1 MKDWHD
7 IKFYTIPEVATML
20 MAVGYKKTMENE
32 LLREIFLC
40 SPLVFRESLA
50 RNKRML
56 IGKVMKQD
64 DPWDVVIHDEAELR
78 AVHGTSKPMP
88 DPLFIQLKE
97 VFLHGVIEPLE
108 LAELLEHIQNTAKN
122 AIQKYTGREPAGI
135 LHLHNRMALK
145 NTSVKDLEECLASL
159 RFEEPVL
166 FKQISITLGNLN
178 WQIYPIF
185 HPIGSLGPEEIPQL
199 KELYGFQ

>member
-20 MAVGYKKTMENE
+20 MAVGHEKTMADE

-64 DPWDVVIHDEAELR
+64 DPWDVVIHEEATLR
-78 AVHGTSKPMP
+78 AVHGTGKPMP
-88 DPLFIQLKE
+88 DPLFVQLKE
-97 VFLHGVIEPLE
+97 VFLHGIIEPVE
-108 LAELLEHIQNTAKN
+108 LPELLKHIQSTGKK
-122 AIQKYTGREPAGI
+122 AIQKYSGREPVGI
-135 LHLHNRMALK
+135 LHLHNRIPVT
-145 NTSVKDLEECLASL
+145 TSVKDLEEDLASIK
-159 RFEEPVL
+159 FEEPVP
-166 FKQISITLGNLN
+166 FKQIVITLGNLN
-178 WQIYPIF
+178 WQMYPSF
-185 HPIGSLGPEEIPQL
+185 HPIGNLGPEEIPKL
-199 KELYGFQ
+199 KSLYDFQ